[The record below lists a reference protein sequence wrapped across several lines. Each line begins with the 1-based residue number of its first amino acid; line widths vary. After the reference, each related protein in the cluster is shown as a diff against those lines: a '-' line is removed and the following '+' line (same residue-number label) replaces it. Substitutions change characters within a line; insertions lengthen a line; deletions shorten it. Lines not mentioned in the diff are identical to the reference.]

1 VAGKTSVWAARPF
14 GYGEDHP
21 MLDVGEVIQI
31 EVGRERNDEKL
42 LRLEL
47 LRKVESGQ
55 KPVQCGKCERHFL
68 TEGYLNQ
75 HGRNHHSASAVA
87 VGRREMP
94 DADLKTAEALGQLRA
109 LEAAD
114 EFAEKNIPIDYSKTK
129 ASQADKSQ
137 ARGGRRASR

>member
-1 VAGKTSVWAARPF
+1 
-14 GYGEDHP
+14 

-31 EVGRERNDEKL
+31 EVGQQPNDEKL
-42 LRLEL
+42 LRLGL
-47 LRKVESGQ
+47 LRDVDQ
-55 KPVQCGKCERHFL
+55 KPVQCGKCERWFL
-68 TEGYLNQ
+68 NDGHLNR
-75 HGRNHHSASAVA
+75 HGKNNHGASAVD

-94 DADLKTAEALGQLRA
+94 GADMQTAAALGQLRA
-109 LEAAD
+109 AELAD